1 MPGHP
6 LSGAPGTVAATSRRE
21 PWLRRFRDELGSPAG
36 PHDGFVKLIIVER
49 IAKAVLLVILAVS
62 LVLLGRLG
70 VLNGWAE
77 DAHRELLLAA
87 DANFMSRLL
96 DRLLVYVGAFSHL
109 TTLGVVLV
117 LYACLEGAEGIGLA
131 LHKRWAEYLTVLGT
145 GLLIPYEVYEVLR
158 RPTLFRVAALLLNV
172 AVVAYLAY
180 RKRLFVDV

>member
-1 MPGHP
+1 M
-6 LSGAPGTVAATSRRE
+6 
-21 PWLRRFRDELGSPAG
+21 
-36 PHDGFVKLIIVER
+36 
-49 IAKAVLLVILAVS
+49 LLVLLAVS
-62 LVLLGRLG
+62 LVLLGKLG

-96 DRLLVYVGAFSHL
+96 DRMLVYLGHFSHL
-109 TTLGVVLV
+109 TTLGLV
-117 LYACLEGAEGIGLA
+117 LLLYAGLEGAEGVGLA
-131 LHKRWAEYLTVLGT
+131 LHKRWAEYLTVFGT

-158 RPTLFRVAALLLNV
+158 HATLFKGAALVLNL